1 MLIQKIGAKII
12 SPIRKLHK
20 MRLDKKLAKMEANMA
35 EVERLHDEFLLKDD
49 PKLLEKREAV
59 KNLVD
64 KGPLF
69 KAANKSGFQ
78 PNFGLLA
85 SEKSEI
91 LIDRCGDDVE
101 QIKALYGNYGLAQYA
116 HLSPSKLLDK
126 SNSKIFDYGY
136 EEGKSIR
143 YAFDEFL
150 LNNESGSLTDIEQ
163 RFGQAGDV
171 LYNHCSKLGFVK
183 TGFNSYKL
191 SPFGK
196 DQLGIHHSMERLE
209 PTLDSI
215 LNTLQ

>member
-12 SPIRKLHK
+12 TPIKKLHK
-20 MRLDKKLAKMEANMA
+20 MRLDKKMAKLEANMA

-59 KNLVD
+59 MNLVN
-64 KGPLF
+64 KGPFF

-116 HLSPSKLLDK
+116 KVTPAKLLDK
-126 SNSKIFDYGY
+126 SNSNIFDYGY

-143 YAFDEFL
+143 YAFDEYL
-150 LNNESGSLTDIEQ
+150 LNNEAGSLTDIQQ

-215 LNTLQ
+215 LSALE